1 MMAPRVFEGALNGEM
16 SWLAPRTAWSEG
28 PGRERPTE
36 FLMRRPKQSERSAH
50 LRSYETSDCRIA
62 STGHSLFALITR
74 TCDPSDRLMRA

>member
-1 MMAPRVFEGALNGEM
+1 MMAPRVFEGAERRNVLV
-16 SWLAPRTAWSEG
+16 APRTAWSAA

-36 FLMRRPKQSERSAH
+36 FLMRRPKHSERSAH
-50 LRSYETSDCRIA
+50 LRSYETSDRRIA